1 MEDLKNKGRRLNW
14 RQACEILGCG
24 KTRFYALIRK
34 GMLPAYRV
42 TGGKRGL
49 WVYESECQGLVR
61 CITPTSPQ
69 NETKDGEKY
78 TTN

>member
-49 WVYESECQGLVR
+49 WVYEADCNSLVER
-61 CITPTSPQ
+61 II
-69 NETKDGEKY
+69 
-78 TTN
+78 